1 MRDDPAALAQRLSD
15 GLAALAAAGHDA
27 AWPELRKTPEA
38 ELKAALRDGLDA
50 VERLA
55 AIDPALRARRA
66 AARPHL
72 DALRALLREPGVD
85 DRLHLGARDVVR
97 ALGLGGAP

>member
-1 MRDDPAALAQRLSD
+1 MRDDPAALAQRLSE
-15 GLAALAAAGHDA
+15 GLAALAAAAHAG

-50 VERLA
+50 VDRLA
-55 AIDPALRARRA
+55 ALDPALRARRA

-72 DALRALLREPGVD
+72 EALRALLGAPGVD
-85 DRLHLGARDVVR
+85 DRLHAAAREAVG
-97 ALGLGGAP
+97 ALGLGGAS